1 MPSIRYFST
10 AFQCSKSGFRR
21 ISLVLFMLILVLF
34 TGINCDSTPH
44 KTATP
49 SSLQV
54 LATDPYLIV
63 LGIAQDAGYPQVGC
77 EKNCCTHLK
86 KHPEDAR
93 RVSCLGLVDPI
104 SKSCWLLDAT
114 PDFPS
119 QHDEVLRL
127 ANAPILQGVFLTHG
141 HIGHYTGLMYL
152 GREVM
157 GAKEMP
163 VYTMPRMTEFL
174 TTNGPWSQLVSLQ
187 NISLQPIQA
196 DSMIRLNE
204 RLSVTP
210 FRVPH
215 RDEFTE
221 TVGYR
226 ISGPNRSVLFIPDI
240 DKWAKWE
247 RDIFSE
253 IEDVDLAF
261 IDGSFFQEGELPGRN
276 MAEIPHPFVV
286 ESMETLMSLSN
297 SNKAGVHFI
306 HFNHT
311 NPLLLPGSE
320 ARTKVLKSGF
330 QIAEEGQIEGL

>member
-1 MPSIRYFST
+1 MLYNRYFPT
-10 AFQCSKSGFRR
+10 PFQCPKPSSRR
-21 ISLVLFMLILVLF
+21 VSIGLSMLILVLF
-34 TGINCDSTPH
+34 TGINCDPIGE
-44 KTATP
+44 KTTTP

-77 EKNCCTHLK
+77 EKTCCAHLNG
-86 KHPEDAR
+86 HPENAR

-114 PDFPS
+114 PDFTA
-119 QHDEVLRL
+119 QYDELL
-127 ANAPILQGVFLTHG
+127 TITKSPQLSGIFLTHG

-157 GAKEMP
+157 SAKGLP
-163 VYTMPRMTEFL
+163 VYTMPRMAKFL
-174 TTNGPWSQLVSLQ
+174 TANGPWSQLVSLQ
-187 NISLQPIQA
+187 NISLQLIQA

-204 RLSVTP
+204 RISVTP
-210 FRVPH
+210 FQVPH

-226 ISGPNRSVLFIPDI
+226 ISGPNRSVLVIPDI
-240 DKWAKWE
+240 DKWAKWD
-247 RDIFSE
+247 RDIIAE

-286 ESMETLMSLSN
+286 ESMEILSGL
-297 SNKAGVHFI
+297 SELNKAGVHFI

-311 NPLLLPGSE
+311 NPLLLPSSE
-320 ARTKVLKSGF
+320 ARTQVLKSGF
-330 QIAEEGQIEGL
+330 GIAAEGQIEGL